1 MQTDRGLN
9 QLNYKHSTRLGV
21 KYRKTILYL
30 YIKYTVDQVY
40 LYLYL
45 AMYQVFVFVIGIFML
60 VFDPKSGQHSI
71 CTANEHCSTGGLCKM
86 LLQMFIGTLATRVT
100 VYLHVL
106 LAVEQL

>member
-71 CTANEHCSTGGLCKM
+71 V
-86 LLQMFIGTLATRVT
+86 LQMSTASQVDLCIMSPTDVHWCAATRVT
-100 VYLHVL
+100 VYT
-106 LAVEQL
+106 

>member
-71 CTANEHCSTGGLCKM
+71 VLQMSTAAQVEFVSE
-86 LLQMFIGTLATRVT
+86 QMFIGRATRVT
-100 VYLHVL
+100 VYTYMTKSS
-106 LAVEQL
+106 